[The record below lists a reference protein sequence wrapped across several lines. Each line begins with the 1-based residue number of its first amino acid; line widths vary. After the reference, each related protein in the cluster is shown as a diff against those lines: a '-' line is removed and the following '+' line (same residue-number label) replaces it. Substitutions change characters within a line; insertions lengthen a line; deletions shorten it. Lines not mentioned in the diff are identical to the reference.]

1 MKKAIRTFTALALSL
16 ALMLGGTAVLA
27 VSQEEIDA
35 LEAQRDELQQRQEDM
50 QEYLDQLED
59 SRDTL
64 LEQKAALDEQSE
76 LLRQEIELLEQ
87 QIALYES
94 ITAESKARAE
104 KAKAEEQRQ
113 YDLYCSQLRLMEEHS
128 GWSYMSFVL
137 GSDSLAQL
145 LSRLNDI
152 FDLLSYDHDLWKEY
166 VSAREEADRAMEQY
180 RLELEQQKAKQLEL
194 EAQQASLQEK
204 IASSARLLEQLEE
217 DMDAYLEYLEA
228 ADREMEEVQALIDE
242 KAAQLWQQQQAS
254 AGQSGGYGPISS
266 GYYAWPSYC
275 TYITSP
281 FGPRSHPIYGQLK
294 PHTGVDIGAQYGTA
308 VTAAASGTVTLAV
321 LDFGSVGYGTYVA
334 IYHSNGSTTL
344 YAHMSALCVSPG
356 QYVEQGQVIG
366 YVGSTGASTG
376 PHIHFEIRINGAC
389 VDPMQYF

>member
-1 MKKAIRTFTALALSL
+1 MKKAIKLVTALILCAALL
-16 ALMLGGTAVLA
+16 CPMQTAA
-27 VSQEEIDA
+27 VSQQEIDE
-35 LEAQRDELQQRQEDM
+35 LEQQREQIQQRQDDM
-50 QEYLDQLED
+50 QEYLDQLEQSHD
-59 SRDTL
+59 SL
-64 LEQKAALDEQSE
+64 LEQKEALDEQSE
-76 LLRQEIELLEQ
+76 LLRQDIELLEK
-87 QIALYES
+87 QIALYET
-94 ITAESKARAE
+94 IVAESKAQAE
-104 KAKAEEQRQ
+104 QAQADQEKQ
-113 YDLYCSQLRLMEEHS
+113 YGLYCSQLRLMEEHS

-180 RLELEQQKAKQLEL
+180 SQELEQQKAKQLQL

-204 IASSARLLEQLEE
+204 IASSARLLEQLEQ
-217 DMDAYLEYLEA
+217 DMDAYLEYLDAVDGEM
-228 ADREMEEVQALIDE
+228 ADVQALIDE
-242 KAAQLWQQQQAS
+242 KAAQLWQQQQSAS
-254 AGQSGGYGPISS
+254 GQTGESGPISS

-275 TYITSP
+275 GIITSP
-281 FGPRSHPIYGQLK
+281 FGPRTHPIYGQLK

-321 LDFGSVGYGTYVA
+321 LDYGSVGYGTYVA

-356 QYVEQGQVIG
+356 QYVEKGQVIG

-376 PHIHFEIRINGAC
+376 PHLHFEIRVNGAC